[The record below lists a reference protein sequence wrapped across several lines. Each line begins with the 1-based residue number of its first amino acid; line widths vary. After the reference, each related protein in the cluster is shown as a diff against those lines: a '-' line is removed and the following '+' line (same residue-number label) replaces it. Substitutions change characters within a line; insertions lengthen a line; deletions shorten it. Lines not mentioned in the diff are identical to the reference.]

1 MSKYYIGKRAR
12 DYNVRWRAFNERT
25 LGETLAMIDVSA
37 LRDIQERHGRCPR
50 ALDVACGTGILLQR
64 LLAQLPGVE
73 AYGVDVSEDM
83 LAQAHIA
90 LKDQPNVHLERVKIG
105 TGETANLPFA
115 QETFELI
122 TCTNALH
129 DLPEPVATLAGLRNL
144 LAPGGQLVVEDFAQ
158 REPLFL
164 WAAFE
169 WLLRRLEKNRV
180 QAYTLSEARSM
191 CAQAGLYVAQ
201 EKAFTIDWFWRGWV
215 LRAYRASDK
224 SSTIS
229 SVTREKVVRPAE
241 TWLDEPIR

>member
-129 DLPEPVATLAGLRNL
+129 DMPEPVATLSGLRRL
-144 LAPGGQLVVEDFAQ
+144 LAPGGQLVVEDFAP

-169 WLLRRLEKNRV
+169 WLLQRLEGNRV
-180 QAYTLSEARSM
+180 HASTLSEAQSL
-191 CAQAGLYVAQ
+191 CTQAGLHIARG
-201 EKAFTIDWFWRGWV
+201 KAFKVDWFWHAWV
-215 LRAYRASDK
+215 LHAYNGPG
-224 SSTIS
+224 SS
-229 SVTREKVVRPAE
+229 
-241 TWLDEPIR
+241 